1 MSAVSFPWLKSYPK
15 GVRPHLDYPV
25 QPLGNFLEQAAAGYP
40 EQAALVFYGR
50 KITYKTLLQQAERFA
65 AALASLGIK
74 QCDRV
79 ALILPNC
86 PQAVIAYYGALR
98 LGAVVVPVNP
108 LTVERE
114 LTQQL
119 RDIDCRVVVCLDKR
133 IEKIAALRREAAID
147 YCIVT
152 GLQEYLPSLAAV
164 KYRQVLRL
172 RERLPAMPDGP
183 GILSFQD
190 LLAAEPAALP
200 KVRIHPKQDLAAL
213 LFTGGTTG
221 TPKAAML
228 THYNLVTNTL
238 QIKEWFVGSE
248 EGKEVFLAAL
258 PFTHVYGMT
267 VALNFAVHLAATVV
281 LQLRFDVM
289 EALRAI
295 ERYKVTIFP
304 GAPAMYAAV
313 NSHPKTRFFDLSSVR
328 ACISGA
334 AALSAEVSQTFERL
348 TGGSLVEGYGLTE
361 ASPVTHCNPFYGKR
375 KDGSVGI
382 PLPDTEC
389 KIVDLQ
395 EGKREMPVGV
405 AGELIIRGPQIMKG
419 YWNSPEETAAT
430 LRDGWLYTGDIARLD
445 KAGYTY
451 IVDRKKDLF
460 ISGGYNIYPQEVEA
474 VLMELPQISDVA
486 VVGLPDSQRGETL
499 KAYLVL
505 KEGTT
510 ISKEEV
516 LGHCLERLTV
526 YKVPRL
532 FEFRRFLPKNFGG
545 KTLRRILIEEEKN
558 KPPDLEC

>member
-190 LLAAEPAALP
+190 LLAEEPAALP
-200 KVRIHPKQDLAAL
+200 KLRIHPKQDLAAL

-405 AGELIIRGPQIMKG
+405 AGELIIRGPQVMKG

>member
-1 MSAVSFPWLKSYPK
+1 MSEVSYPWLKSYPK
-15 GVRPHLDYPV
+15 GVRPHLDYPD
-25 QPLGNFLEQAAAGYP
+25 QPLGSFLEQAAADYP
-40 EQAALVFYGR
+40 EQTALIFYGK

-65 AALASLGIK
+65 AALVSLGIK

-86 PQAVIAYYGALR
+86 PQAVISYFGILR

-114 LTQQL
+114 LIQQL
-119 RDIDCRVVVCLDKR
+119 RDIGCRAVVCLDTR
-133 IEKIAALRREAAID
+133 IEKIATLRQETAMD
-147 YCIVT
+147 YCIIT
-152 GLQEYLPSLAAV
+152 GLQEYMPSLAAI

-172 RERLPAMPDGP
+172 RERLPVLPDGP

-190 LLAAEPAALP
+190 LLAEELAAIP
-200 KVRIHPKQDLAAL
+200 KVNIDPWQDLAAL

-221 TPKAAML
+221 SPKAAML

-238 QIKEWFVGSE
+238 QLKEWFVGSE
-248 EGKEVFLAAL
+248 RGKELFLAAL

-267 VALNFAVHLAATVV
+267 VVLNFAVHLAATIV

-313 NSHPKTRFFDLSSVR
+313 NSHPKTRFFDLSSIR

-334 AALSAEVSQTFERL
+334 AALPAEVAITFERL
-348 TGGSLVEGYGLTE
+348 TGGALVEGYGLTE
-361 ASPVTHCNPFYGKR
+361 ASPVTHCNPFHGKR
-375 KDGSVGI
+375 KAGGVGI

-405 AGELIIRGPQIMKG
+405 AGELIIRGPQVMKG
-419 YWNSPEETAAT
+419 YWSRPEETAAT

-451 IVDRKKDLF
+451 IVDRKKDLV

-474 VLMELPQISDVA
+474 VLMELPQIADVA

-505 KEGTT
+505 KEGAT
-510 ISKEEV
+510 ISTEE
-516 LGHCLERLTV
+516 LLEHCRERLTV
-526 YKVPRL
+526 YKIPRL

-545 KTLRRILIEEEKN
+545 KTLRHILIEEEKN